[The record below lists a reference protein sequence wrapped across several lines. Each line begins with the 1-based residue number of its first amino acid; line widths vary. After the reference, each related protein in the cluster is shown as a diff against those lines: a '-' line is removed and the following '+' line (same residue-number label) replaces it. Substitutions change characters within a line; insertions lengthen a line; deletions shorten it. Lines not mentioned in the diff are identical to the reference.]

1 MKKIALVLA
10 AGALVALAAA
20 SPAAAGGVH
29 IRPSIALHWSHPWG
43 YYGWGG
49 YPYAGWY
56 GPYRGGYPVVYP
68 NDSYRFGALDLDVS
82 PERAEVWVDGRKV
95 GVADDF
101 DGFPEYLLL
110 EKGTY
115 DVVFYLPGY
124 KTLARQ
130 YSIYPGLVIDVEDRL
145 EAGEAVHPTA
155 LGPSSH
161 DRRDER
167 LRRDAERR
175 RELGL
180 DDSEAIG
187 EPSRRAS
194 ELPGEGSLDA
204 RGEPGRLR
212 LSVAPEDASVYLD
225 GRFLGTG
232 RELAALRSGL
242 IVDAGEHVLQVVRPG
257 REEQART
264 FEVEAG
270 REIELR
276 VELSED

>member
-20 SPAAAGGVH
+20 APAAAGGVH
-29 IRPSIALHWSHPWG
+29 IRPSIGIHFGHSWG
-43 YYGWGG
+43 YQPWGG

-56 GPYRGGYPVVYP
+56 GPQWGGYTVVYP
-68 NDSYRFGALDLDVS
+68 NESYRYGALDIDIS
-82 PERAEVWVDGRKV
+82 PERAEVWVDGRRV

-115 DVVFYLPGY
+115 DVAFYSPGY

-130 YSIYPGLVIDVEDRL
+130 YSIYPGQVIDVEDNL
-145 EAGEAVHPTA
+145 ERGEAVHPQE
-155 LGPSSH
+155 LGPSTH
-161 DRRDER
+161 ERRDER
-167 LRRDAERR
+167 LRRDRDRLSELGEDPAAIERR
-175 RELGL
+175 DEER
-180 DDSEAIG
+180 
-187 EPSRRAS
+187 
-194 ELPGEGSLDA
+194 SLDA

-212 LSVAPEDASVYLD
+212 LTVTPEDASVYLD

-232 RELAALRSGL
+232 RELAALRAGL
-242 IVDAGEHVLQVVRPG
+242 IVDAGEHTLQIVRPG

-264 FEVEAG
+264 FQVEAG
-270 REIELR
+270 REVELR